1 MNREQLN
8 KIIKNIKDVKIGII
22 GDFCLD
28 VYWNINM
35 ENSEISVETG
45 LPTYPID
52 EHEYSLG
59 GAGNVAANLVALGIK
74 KVHVFGVLGKDMFAS
89 RMIDLFDTSGIDHDG
104 IMIQDANW
112 STNTYIK
119 PIKGKNEVNRFDF
132 GNFNK
137 LNNDVGVKVLEKL
150 QETLPELDAII
161 INQQVQSGIHTTQFR
176 SDLREFV
183 LKNSDKIFFVDS
195 RSYGDD
201 YDGAIRKMNDIEALA
216 LCNMAAN
223 SESENYK
230 QEVIKAASKLTKK
243 YEKPVVVT
251 AGADGCII
259 AKDDQVFEVKSPK
272 AKGEIDTVGAGD
284 SFLSGISSVLATDNN
299 AFEDAGYFGNLVAGV
314 TIKKLLQCGT
324 ATPAE
329 IIDLFN
335 NKQLTI

>member
-52 EHEYSLG
+52 EHKYSLG
-59 GAGNVAANLVALGIK
+59 GAGNVAANLVALGVK
-74 KVHVFGVLGKDMFAS
+74 KVHAFGILGNDMFAS
-89 RMIDLFDTSGIDHDG
+89 QMIDLFEASNIDHNG
-104 IMIQDANW
+104 IMIQNTNW

-119 PIKGKNEVNRFDF
+119 PVKGKNEVNRFDF

-137 LNNDVGVKVLEKL
+137 LNSDIGVKVLKKL
-150 QETLPELDAII
+150 QETLPELDAVI
-161 INQQVQSGIHTTQFR
+161 INQQVQSGIHNEQFR
-176 SDLREFV
+176 SDLKK
-183 LKNSDKIFFVDS
+183 LIQKNNDKMFFVDS
-195 RSYGDD
+195 RTFGSD
-201 YDGAIRKMNDIEALA
+201 YDGAIRKMNDLEALA
-216 LCNMAAN
+216 LCNMNAD

-230 QEVIKAASKLTKK
+230 QEVIKAATLLTKQ
-243 YEKPVVVT
+243 YEKSVVVT

-259 AKDDQVFEVKSPK
+259 AKKNQVFE
-272 AKGEIDTVGAGD
+272 
-284 SFLSGISSVLATDNN
+284 
-299 AFEDAGYFGNLVAGV
+299 GV

-324 ATPAE
+324 ATPTE
-329 IIDLFN
+329 IIDLFE
-335 NKQLTI
+335 NK